1 MIIPNS
7 YTSSGASPVR
17 LVSDD
22 APKVVIQTSEHVTS
36 LHQPS
41 PQQLSVAVDSINQAI
56 QQSNQSMEI
65 SVDFNTKIPVV
76 RLLDTVTGELIRQI
90 PSKEVLAIAS
100 SIDQFLKFQRGLLL
114 NQKA

>member
-7 YTSSGASPVR
+7 YTTSGASPLR
-17 LVSDD
+17 HISDD
-22 APKVVIQTSEHVTS
+22 APKVVIQTSES
-36 LHQPS
+36 AAPIHQPS
-41 PQQLSVAVDSINQAI
+41 HQQLSVAVDSINQAI
-56 QQSNQSMEI
+56 QMSHQSMEI
-65 SVDFNTKIPVV
+65 SVDFNTKIPVIK
-76 RLLDTVTGELIRQI
+76 LLDTTTGELIRQI